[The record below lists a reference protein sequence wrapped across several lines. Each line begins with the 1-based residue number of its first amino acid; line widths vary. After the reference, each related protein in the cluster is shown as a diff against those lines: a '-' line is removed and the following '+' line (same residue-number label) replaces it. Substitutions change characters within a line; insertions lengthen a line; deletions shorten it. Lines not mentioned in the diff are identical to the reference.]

1 MTEENGINAKRS
13 TAHARIETWVNR
25 RVVRED
31 AVHCFMEGETCLL
44 LGRRSLFASLAVLVP
59 AATAFAATDKSDPQA
74 DQAATNALRR
84 VVSSNPAARQLNA
97 KAVAVLV
104 FPKIVKAGFLL
115 GGAYGE
121 GAMIQG
127 GRIVGYYNSA
137 AASYGLQAG
146 AQWFGYALFFMNAGA
161 LRYLDQSSGFEIG
174 VGPSVAIVD
183 EGVAKRITSGTLT
196 QDIYAIVFNQKGL
209 MAGLGIE
216 GSKIS
221 KI

>member
-1 MTEENGINAKRS
+1 M
-13 TAHARIETWVNR
+13 
-25 RVVRED
+25 
-31 AVHCFMEGETCLL
+31 LL
-44 LGRRSLFASLAVLVP
+44 NRRSLFASLAVLAPV
-59 AATAFAATDKSDPQA
+59 ATAIAATDKPGPQA
-74 DQAATNALRR
+74 DQAATSALRR
-84 VVSSNPAARQLNA
+84 LVSSNTAARQLSA
-97 KAVAVLV
+97 KAAAVLV
-104 FPKIVKAGFLL
+104 FPKIVKVGFLL

-127 GRIVGYYNSA
+127 GRIVGHYNSA

-146 AQWFGYALFFMNAGA
+146 AQWFGYVLFFMNAGA

-174 VGPSVAIVD
+174 VGPSVVVVD
-183 EGVAKRITSGTLT
+183 EGAAKRMTSSALT

-209 MAGLGIE
+209 MAGLGLE